1 MHPSL
6 PGLIGVRRN
15 IRAPETGVYVV
26 VSGASLRPGTPIRHC
41 SNYAVAY

>member
-6 PGLIGVRRN
+6 LGAIGVRRN
-15 IRAPETGVYVV
+15 IRAPETGLRVV
-26 VSGASLRPGTPIRHC
+26 VSGAGPRPGTPIRHC